1 MNAPRKAEAT
11 GASRPMPQRT
21 SEPPALEN
29 LDTGIVLLLGE
40 IRGQMR
46 ELIHSTNTTGAKIDA
61 LAARVS
67 ALEAEHNRREGASN
81 VVQVLLRSPALG
93 WLVGV
98 SVSAWAILTGKVHP

>member
-1 MNAPRKAEAT
+1 
-11 GASRPMPQRT
+11 MPQRK
-21 SEPPALEN
+21 SEPPAIEN
-29 LDTGIVLLLGE
+29 IDTGIALLLGE

-46 ELIHSTNTTGAKIDA
+46 ELIQSSNSTGIKIDA

-67 ALEAEHNRREGASN
+67 ALEAEHNRRQGASN
-81 VVQVLLRSPALG
+81 VLQVLLRSPVLG

>member
-1 MNAPRKAEAT
+1 
-11 GASRPMPQRT
+11 MPQRK

-29 LDTGIVLLLGE
+29 LDTGIILLLGE

-46 ELIHSTNTTGAKIDA
+46 ELIQSSNSTGIKIDA

-67 ALEAEHNRREGASN
+67 ALEAEHNRRQGASN
-81 VVQVLLRSPALG
+81 VLHALLKSPVLG

-98 SVSAWAILTGKVHP
+98 SVSAWAVLTGKVHP

>member
-1 MNAPRKAEAT
+1 MAPRKSEA
-11 GASRPMPQRT
+11 GGI
-21 SEPPALEN
+21 EN
-29 LDTGIVLLLGE
+29 IDTGIALLLGE

-46 ELIHSTNTTGAKIDA
+46 ELIHSTNATGMKIDA

-67 ALEAEHNRREGASN
+67 ALEAEHNRRQGASN
-81 VVQVLLRSPALG
+81 VLHALLKSPVLG

>member
-1 MNAPRKAEAT
+1 MNSPRKFEKT
-11 GASRPMPQRT
+11 GASRSMPQRK

-29 LDTGIVLLLGE
+29 LDTGIVLILGE

-46 ELIHSTNTTGAKIDA
+46 ELIHSTNATGLKIDA

-67 ALEAEHNRREGASN
+67 ALEAEHNRRQGASN
-81 VVQVLLRSPALG
+81 VVRVLLRSPVLG

-98 SVSAWAILTGKVHP
+98 SV

>member
-1 MNAPRKAEAT
+1 
-11 GASRPMPQRT
+11 MPQRK

-46 ELIHSTNTTGAKIDA
+46 ELIHSTNTTGIKIDA

-67 ALEAEHNRREGASN
+67 ALEA
-81 VVQVLLRSPALG
+81 
-93 WLVGV
+93 
-98 SVSAWAILTGKVHP
+98 

>member
-1 MNAPRKAEAT
+1 
-11 GASRPMPQRT
+11 MPQRK

-46 ELIHSTNTTGAKIDA
+46 ELIHSTNTTGIKIDA

-67 ALEAEHNRREGASN
+67 ALEAEHNRRQGVSS
-81 VVQVLLRSPALG
+81 VVRVLLRSPVLG